1 MCHKNLQSG
10 LKMLHI
16 ISGCEHPVV
25 ASFAVALFM
34 LDYLENRIELDSI
47 KSWGAFNIYRFPFLI
62 RVNGWNC
69 LHQEFLFIDVYRLH

>member
-1 MCHKNLQSG
+1 MRRNALTLPQHVLLYNPYSLMCHKNLQSG

-47 KSWGAFNIYRFPFLI
+47 KS
-62 RVNGWNC
+62 
-69 LHQEFLFIDVYRLH
+69 